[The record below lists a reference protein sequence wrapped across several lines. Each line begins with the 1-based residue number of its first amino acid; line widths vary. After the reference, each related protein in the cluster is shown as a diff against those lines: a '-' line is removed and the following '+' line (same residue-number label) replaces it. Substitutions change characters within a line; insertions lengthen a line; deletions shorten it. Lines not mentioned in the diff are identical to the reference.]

1 MKKINFFLVVA
12 LAIVTLGSCS
22 SRLSEEEINKKV
34 DEQFEAG
41 KAALTAELDAAC
53 EATLLQTA
61 EAKANVMAD
70 SIIAA
75 PAAEPMPA
83 GK

>member
-12 LAIVTLGSCS
+12 LAVFTLASCN
-22 SRLSEEEINKKV
+22 SRMSEEEINAKV

-41 KAALTAELDAAC
+41 KAALEAELDAAC
-53 EATLLQTA
+53 EATLVQIA
-61 EAKANVMAD
+61 EGKANMMAD
-70 SIIAA
+70 SIIALSA
-75 PAAEPMPA
+75 TMPA